1 MLSFSDDL
9 DFGQTIQIPRFGAG
23 QKIFRRYTLQKILG
37 RGGMGVVWLARDE
50 QLESLV
56 ALKVLPETLCH
67 DRVSLHDLKRETK
80 LGLHLAHPNIVRI
93 YDFQQDDDAAAISME
108 YVDGATLSEVRIT
121 KPKQVFNPA
130 DLCPYIEALCDALS
144 YAHTRR
150 KIVHRDLKPRNLM
163 LNSEGELKIA
173 DFGISRSISESMI
186 MVTGKLGSTGSPPYI
201 SPQQW
206 DGDPPTALDD
216 VYSAG
221 ATLYELLSSK
231 PPLLGVVDWQQV
243 HSKIPPPIWK
253 RRLELGITD
262 VPAVP
267 TAWEETIAACLAKN
281 PQDRPQTIR
290 ELHTRLASNG
300 ASAVAPVEPA
310 TATPVDLV
318 PEPAEAPGGVE
329 DFDDS
334 FLNEMTL
341 RDVSGDTD
349 VIDRA
354 PSEPKLEVPGTPA
367 ISTDL
372 IPPAPEVLPSDVG
385 ETLPAEPE
393 PEPPPIPSIAQ
404 EPAAPVAQPMHT
416 IEPVALAPVISEP
429 KVEVPAAP
437 LVDTSVTASAP
448 VLTDRHDEP
457 PAAQVSPQEIELEE
471 MPSRDAEPSHIE
483 PVPEEPATTLAQ
495 PQSSALAPTSA
506 EEITAPPPEPWTPV
520 AETEE
525 PDRLDTATSPLRRIP
540 RWVWLTG
547 AAAAL
552 FLLGIPFLW
561 KKTVGPARAPS
572 NLGSSHS
579 ETHPSSTPLTSTVAS
594 PLPTPYV
601 RTEVTEPKETVNVP
615 PVVNSPASIAAREAP
630 ASPNQP
636 VISGVQETPAA
647 SSSSAVITTP
657 QETSSSADQLA
668 VGNAPTRPSPPTAAS
683 AAKQAPPNATPSP
696 EVTAAEAAPPTA
708 IPSATVAAAETV
720 SPPVQ
725 ATPAASPE
733 AKPKKRETVAK
744 RPERKSTGESQSTR
758 SNATPAP
765 RAASPAPTK
774 KPARKGPAPQ
784 PFDGG
789 VPGG

>member
-1 MLSFSDDL
+1 MAGDAFPDDL
-9 DFGQTIQIPRFGAG
+9 DYGQTIQIPRFGRG

-56 ALKVLPETLCH
+56 AIKLLPETLCH
-67 DRVSLHDLKRETK
+67 DQASLEALKRETK

-93 YDFQQDDDAAAISME
+93 YDFQRDDDAAAISME
-108 YVDGATLSEVRIT
+108 YVDGPTFSEVRLT
-121 KPKQVFNPA
+121 KPQQVFDPPE
-130 DLCPYIEALCDALS
+130 LLGYVEALCDALN

-216 VYSAG
+216 IYSAG

-253 RRLELGITD
+253 RRLELGITGVPP
-262 VPAVP
+262 VPA
-267 TAWEETIAACLAKN
+267 TWEETIAACLAKN

-290 ELHTRLASNG
+290 ELHARLASNG

-341 RDVSGDTD
+341 RDISGGTE

-354 PSEPKLEVPGTPA
+354 PSETKVEVPGTPA
-367 ISTDL
+367 ISPDL
-372 IPPAPEVLPSDVG
+372 TPPVP
-385 ETLPAEPE
+385 ETLSTDVTEAPPAEPE
-393 PEPPPIPSIAQ
+393 PEPPPIPSIAE
-404 EPAAPVAQPMHT
+404 EPAIPIAQPILP

-429 KVEVPAAP
+429 KVEVPATP
-437 LVDTSVTASAP
+437 LVDTNVTEPPA
-448 VLTDRHDEP
+448 VLTDRRDEP
-457 PAAQVSPQEIELEE
+457 SAAQLSPQELEE
-471 MPSRDAEPSHIE
+471 LPTRNAEPSHIE
-483 PVPEEPATTLAQ
+483 RVPEQPASPLAQ
-495 PQSSALAPTSA
+495 PASSALAPTPA
-506 EEITAPPPEPWTPV
+506 EQITATLPWSPI

-525 PDRLDTATSPLRRIP
+525 PNRSDTTTSPLRRIP

-552 FLLGIPFLW
+552 FVLGIPFLW
-561 KKTVGPARAPS
+561 KKPVGPARAPS

-594 PLPTPYV
+594 PLPTPHV
-601 RTEVTEPKETVNVP
+601 RTEVTAHKETANVLPAANSSASAIAVKDAP
-615 PVVNSPASIAAREAP
+615 PL
-630 ASPNQP
+630 PNQP
-636 VISGVQETPAA
+636 VISGVQETPGA
-647 SSSSAVITTP
+647 SNSSAIITAP
-657 QETSSSADQLA
+657 QETPPSADHLA
-668 VGNAPTRPSPPTAAS
+668 VGNAPTRPSPPTAAP
-683 AAKQAPPNATPSP
+683 AAKDAPPTANPSP
-696 EVTAAEAAPPTA
+696 EVTAAEAAPPSP

-720 SPPVQ
+720 SPPVHAP
-725 ATPAASPE
+725 ATSPE
-733 AKPKKRETVAK
+733 ARPKKREAVAK
-744 RPERKSTGESQSTR
+744 RTERKSTGESQSTR
-758 SNATPAP
+758 SNAAAARP
-765 RAASPAPTK
+765 AASPAPTK

>member
-1 MLSFSDDL
+1 MAGDVLPDDL
-9 DFGQTIQIPRFGAG
+9 DFDQTIQIPRFGPG

-56 ALKVLPETLCH
+56 AIKLLPETLCH
-67 DRVSLHDLKRETK
+67 DQASLEALKRETK

-93 YDFQQDDDAAAISME
+93 YDFQRDDDAAAISME
-108 YVDGATLSEVRIT
+108 YVDGPTFSDVRLT
-121 KPKQVFNPA
+121 KPQQVFNPPE
-130 DLCPYIEALCDALS
+130 LLGYVEALCDALN

-300 ASAVAPVEPA
+300 ASAVSTTAELA
-310 TATPVDLV
+310 TAAPVDLV
-318 PEPAEAPGGVE
+318 PEPAEASG
-329 DFDDS
+329 DIDDS

-367 ISTDL
+367 VSTDL
-372 IPPAPEVLPSDVG
+372 IPPAPEVLPTDVG

-393 PEPPPIPSIAQ
+393 PEPPPLPSIAQ

-448 VLTDRHDEP
+448 VLTDRRDEP
-457 PAAQVSPQEIELEE
+457 PAAQVSPEEIELEE

-525 PDRLDTATSPLRRIP
+525 PDRLDTATSPRRRIP

-547 AAAAL
+547 TAAV
-552 FLLGIPFLW
+552 LLLSGIPFLW
-561 KKTVGPARAPS
+561 KKPVVPARPTS
-572 NLGSSHS
+572 NLGNA
-579 ETHPSSTPLTSTVAS
+579 ETHPSRTPFTSDVAS
-594 PLPTPYV
+594 PRPTPYV
-601 RTEVTEPKETVNVP
+601 RTEVTESKETANVP
-615 PVVNSPASIAAREAP
+615 PAANSPASIAAREAP
-630 ASPNQP
+630 PSPNQP
-636 VISGVQETPAA
+636 VVSGVPETPAA
-647 SSSSAVITTP
+647 SSSSAVITAP
-657 QETSSSADQLA
+657 QEVPSIADQSA
-668 VGNAPTRPSPPTAAS
+668 VGSAPTRPNAPTAAS
-683 AAKQAPPNATPSP
+683 AAKDASPTANPSP
-696 EVTAAEAAPPTA
+696 GAIASEAAPPSA
-708 IPSATVAAAETV
+708 IPSATVAAAETL
-720 SPPVQ
+720 SPPVH
-725 ATPAASPE
+725 ATPATSPE
-733 AKPKKRETVAK
+733 ARPKKRETVTK
-744 RPERKSTGESQSTR
+744 RTERKSTGESQSTR
-758 SNATPAP
+758 SNAPAARP
-765 RAASPAPTK
+765 TASPAPTK
-774 KPARKGPAPQ
+774 KPTRKGPAPQ